1 MEDKYMEGMLLRFYD
16 GELSKDEIAE
26 VEAWMNLN
34 EENRKTA
41 EQVFYLCF
49 ASDALDAKENI
60 DEKSAYN
67 KVRARIR
74 SKRWHNFMHSVERAA
89 AILILPLIALAC
101 WMGVT
106 LKSQQDTYVE
116 VRSTTGMV
124 NCVTLPDNSQVWLNS
139 DSYLRYP
146 TRFGNKERRVL
157 LFGEGYFSVAKD
169 SGRKFIVDAH
179 SAEIEVYGTEF
190 NLEAYEAE
198 HIHATLVS
206 GSVGLRYDDSNHC
219 KQLLRFSPGQQAIY
233 NNRTGMVYLDN
244 ANLKTITSWKDGKL
258 ILENTSLEDALR
270 MIGNKYNVQ
279 FIIRNDNIRSQKFTG
294 TFSNQSLDV
303 IFRHFNMSSNIRF
316 NQLESED
323 TRKDGS
329 LGRAVFEVL

>member
-1 MEDKYMEGMLLRFYD
+1 MLRFYD
-16 GELSKDEIAE
+16 GELSKEEIAE
-26 VEAWMNLN
+26 VEAWMNQN
-34 EENRKTA
+34 EENRKIA

-74 SKRWHNFMHSVERAA
+74 KNRRQNFMHSLERTA

-101 WMGVT
+101 WMGIT
-106 LKSQQDTYVE
+106 MKNQQDTYVE

-146 TRFGNKERRVL
+146 TRFGKERRVV

-169 SGRKFIVDAH
+169 ERRKFVVNAH

-206 GSVGLRYDDSNHC
+206 GSVGLRYDDNHHC

-233 NNRTGMVYLDN
+233 NNRTGMVYLDH
-244 ANLKTITSWKDGKL
+244 ANLTTITSWKDGKI
-258 ILENTSLEDALR
+258 ILENTTLEDALR

-279 FIIRNDNIRSQKFTG
+279 FIIRNDNIRGHKFTG

-303 IFRHFNMSSNIRF
+303 IFRHFNMSSNIKF
-316 NQLESED
+316 NQLENEVA
-323 TRKDGS
+323 RNDGS